1 MINILADLINLQILR
16 TVSMT
21 YDCNDDSYEKKTQYG
36 NNLRDVIGSFHI
48 IIEAFEEYSATVP
61 VNQKILAVFTHSESH
76 LRTFFLSWQPVLL
89 DCFLFNYSVV
99 KLHTLIS
106 ISLLIDA

>member
-1 MINILADLINLQILR
+1 MIKILADAINLQILC
-16 TVSMT
+16 TVSVT

-36 NNLRDVIGSFHI
+36 NSLRDVMGSFHI

-76 LRTFFLSWQPVLL
+76 LRTFFSLGSLCYLAVF
-89 DCFLFNYSVV
+89 C
-99 KLHTLIS
+99 LITV
-106 ISLLIDA
+106 SLNCTRWFRPRC

>member
-21 YDCNDDSYEKKTQYG
+21 FDCNDDSYEKKTQYG

-48 IIEAFEEYSATVP
+48 TIGAFEEDSVT
-61 VNQKILAVFTHSESH
+61 ILAVFTHSASH
-76 LRTFFLSWQPVLL
+76 LRTVFFSLGSL
-89 DCFLFNYSVV
+89 CYSTVFC
-99 KLHTLIS
+99 LITV
-106 ISLLIDA
+106 SLNCTH